1 VLFIFCFLVKFGVMR
16 AAFETLT
23 ADDFP
28 GDLRWIAVSC
38 GVDVARKIWTR
49 FCGSSV
55 QCPSRLPREQAIQ
68 YMMTNFDKPV
78 HRLALD
84 TGLSE
89 RTIYRYMDARPQAR
103 QDKAQ
108 TSLF

>member
-1 VLFIFCFLVKFGVMR
+1 M
-16 AAFETLT
+16 T

-28 GDLRWIAVSC
+28 GDLRWIACSC
-38 GVDVARKIWTR
+38 GVEVARKIWNK
-49 FCGSSV
+49 FMGSSV

-68 YMMTNFDKPV
+68 YMKENYDQPV

-89 RTIYRYMDARPQAR
+89 RTIYRYMNSRPHVR
-103 QDKAQ
+103 DDKAQ
-108 TSLF
+108 ISLF